1 MVAQCFHW
9 HNAINKEIQMSKQ
22 NKTEKVQLR
31 TTEFLKEKLDKLSTQ
46 DGISKNSL
54 INQAIA
60 WYVEEREKRAA

>member
-1 MVAQCFHW
+1 M
-9 HNAINKEIQMSKQ
+9 AISPHRKGMKVNKQ

-31 TTEFLKEKLDKLSTQ
+31 TTEYLKGKLDELSAQ

-60 WYVEEREKRAA
+60 WYVEEREKRVA